1 MVHPSRLSV
10 AVAMVAAGAGS
21 ALPIAAQENQADIG
35 VLQTLE
41 ITAPQGAT
49 KTETPFV
56 ETPQSISTITREQ
69 MEEQGSQ
76 SVQEATRYSA
86 GVFTNQYGATASRY
100 DAIKLRGFGSD
111 STDNQY
117 LDGLKV
123 LNDKGTYS
131 IMQVDPYLLESI
143 EVVKG
148 PSSVLYGRSAPG
160 GLIAMTSKR
169 PTFTPQYQVQASV
182 GTQGHRSLGF
192 DFSNEVGD
200 SGRAA
205 YRLVGR
211 VKQSDSQWDYVEEE
225 SYSLAPSLTVDLTD
239 STTLTLL
246 SQFRKDPEGGYY
258 GSLPAEG
265 TLEPR
270 NGRTIPND
278 FFEGE
283 PSLEEF
289 DREQMMLGYQLEHR
303 FNDTW
308 SARQNL
314 RYMDIDT
321 DYGQVYAEPNLM
333 GQSWDGNELERTYF
347 GADESLESLAVDN
360 QLVADFG
367 VGESQHKV
375 LVGLDYQRVDTEA
388 YWTAGYNPDYSSTF
402 PSINPFDPQYG
413 NTGDI
418 NPFQDNDRQLEQT
431 GIYIQDQVALDQWRL
446 TLSGRHDWVDVANEY
461 ETLLTGAS
469 GDEELDESKFS
480 GRAGLLYLFDNGMAP
495 YVSYSESFNPSSN
508 VGEDGDLIEP
518 TEGRQYE
525 AGLKYEPTGTR
536 DRYSASVF
544 RIDQENVANYI
555 RDINAYR
562 PVGSTRSEG
571 LELEATTWLTREW
584 SAMASYTYTDV
595 TVEESSAG
603 NEGKTP
609 VATPRHMASIWSSY
623 AFSSE
628 SLQGLDAALGLRY
641 VGESWANEANTLEV
655 PDYTLVDANLR
666 YDLTTMGMEGVTAS
680 LNAKNLFDKEYVGS
694 CYSESVCYY
703 GAERSVEAKVT
714 YDF

>member
-10 AVAMVAAGAGS
+10 AVAVAVAGAGS

-41 ITAPQGAT
+41 ITAPRGAT

-69 MEEQGSQ
+69 IEEQGAR

-131 IMQVDPYLLESI
+131 IMQIDPYFLESI

-200 SGRAA
+200 SGNAA

-211 VKQSDSQWDYVEEE
+211 VKQSDTQWDYVEEE
-225 SYSLAPSLTVDLTD
+225 RYALAPSLTVDLTD

-246 SQFRKDPEGGYY
+246 AQLQKDPEGGYY

-278 FFEGE
+278 FYEGE

-314 RYMDIDT
+314 RYMNT
-321 DYGQVYAEPNLM
+321 DVEYGQVYVSGGWVGN
-333 GQSWDGNELERTYF
+333 SNELARTFF
-347 GADESLESLAVDN
+347 GADETLDSFAVDN
-360 QLVADFG
+360 QLIAEFG
-367 VGESQHKV
+367 IGGSRHRV
-375 LVGLDYQRVDTEA
+375 LTGLDYQRVDTDA
-388 YWTAGYNPDYSSTF
+388 YWTAGYNPDFSSTI
-402 PSINPFDPQYG
+402 PPINAFDPQYG
-413 NTGDI
+413 NTGTI
-418 NPFQDNDRQLEQT
+418 NPYQDNKRQLEQT
-431 GIYIQDQVALDQWRL
+431 GVYIQDQVALDQWRL
-446 TLSGRHDWVDVANEY
+446 TLSGRHDWVDVTNEY
-461 ETLLTGAS
+461 DTLLTGAS
-469 GDEELDESKFS
+469 GDEELDASKFS
-480 GRAGLLYLFDNGMAP
+480 GRAGLLYLFDNGAAP
-495 YVSYSESFNPSSN
+495 YVSYSESFSPSSN
-508 VGEDGDLIEP
+508 VGEDGNLIEP

-525 AGLKYEPTGTR
+525 AGLKYEPAGTR
-536 DRYSASVF
+536 DRYSAAIF
-544 RIDQENVANYI
+544 RIDQDNVANYI
-555 RDINAYR
+555 RDIRAYR
-562 PVGSTRSEG
+562 AVGSTRSEG
-571 LELEATTWLTREW
+571 LELEATTWLTPGW
-584 SAMASYTYTDV
+584 SVVASYTYTDV

-603 NEGKTP
+603 NEGNTP
-609 VATPRHMASIWSSY
+609 VATPRHMASLWGSY
-623 AFSSE
+623 EFRSAP
-628 SLQGLDAALGLRY
+628 LQGLDAALGLRY

-655 PDYTLVDANLR
+655 PDYTLVDANLS
-666 YDLTTMGMEGVTAS
+666 YDLTTMGMKGVTAS
-680 LNAKNLFDKEYVGS
+680 LNARNLFDKEYVGA

-703 GAERSVEAKVT
+703 GAERSVEATLT